1 MAGNCHT
8 EFEMKHPAIITTP
21 FAGAERAAEVLGV
34 SPART
39 RRLIALAKET
49 LRQANGSGT
58 VPSHS
63 ERPHARKKA
72 RKGKAKKSHR

>member
-1 MAGNCHT
+1 
-8 EFEMKHPAIITTP
+8 MKRPAIITTP
-21 FAGAERAAEVLGV
+21 FVGPERTAEILGV

-63 ERPHARKKA
+63 ERPHASKKA
-72 RKGKAKKSHR
+72 RKGKPKKSRR